1 MDCEE
6 VVRSLLYVVGVTVN
20 FRPSRIVNSFI
31 VELNLYIS
39 PYYCNYTADDVV
51 VATLV
56 FRVSLALILIL

>member
-1 MDCEE
+1 MDREE
-6 VVRSLLYVVGVTVN
+6 IVRLLLYVVGVTVN

-39 PYYCNYTADDVV
+39 PYYRNYTAYDVI

-56 FRVSLALILIL
+56 FRVSLALIL